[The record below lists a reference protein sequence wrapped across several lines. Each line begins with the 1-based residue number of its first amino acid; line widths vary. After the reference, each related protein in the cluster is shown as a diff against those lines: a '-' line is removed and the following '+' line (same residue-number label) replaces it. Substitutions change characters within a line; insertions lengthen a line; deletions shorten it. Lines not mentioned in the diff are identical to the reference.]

1 MAVAVWLGLERSAR
15 HDRNGD
21 GGPAMVQPR
30 TLLLVFCA
38 VAAATVF
45 ELVDRS
51 SQAFFSREAADPAAW
66 SLDPEH
72 GFVSVS
78 TFVNA
83 TADHD
88 VDATL
93 ARMAE
98 TWYRAP
104 PDSAGGP
111 DLFEQFGIA
120 SWYGQW
126 HHGRR
131 TASGEPFDMFKL
143 TAAHRS
149 LPLGTT
155 VRVTNLDNGRSV
167 DVTINDRGPY
177 VGDRVIDLSW
187 QAARTIEMEKAGIV
201 PVMIEELPKS
211 LQAAGARPEA
221 PSGTVN

>member
-1 MAVAVWLGLERSAR
+1 MT
-15 HDRNGD
+15 
-21 GGPAMVQPR
+21 QPR
-30 TLLLVFCA
+30 TLLLVFCT

-51 SQAFFSREAADPAAW
+51 SQAFFSQEDTD
-66 SLDPEH
+66 L
-72 GFVSVS
+72 
-78 TFVNA
+78 
-83 TADHD
+83 
-88 VDATL
+88 L
-93 ARMAE
+93 ARSSEHSFVTVSAFPQAAMDDGEADAMLARVAE
-98 TWYRAP
+98 TWYRP
-104 PDSAGGP
+104 PDSEDESEP
-111 DLFEQFGIA
+111 FEQFGLA

-149 LPLGTT
+149 LPLGTM

-177 VGDRVIDLSW
+177 VGNRVIDLSR
-187 QAARTIEMEKAGIV
+187 QAARVLAMEKVGIA
-201 PVMIEELPKS
+201 PVMIEAPPKK

>member
-1 MAVAVWLGLERSAR
+1 MI
-15 HDRNGD
+15 
-21 GGPAMVQPR
+21 QPR
-30 TLLLVFCA
+30 TVLLVFCT

-51 SQAFFSREAADPAAW
+51 SQAFFSREGADAAAW
-66 SLDPEH
+66 LSEREH
-72 GFVSVS
+72 GFITVS
-78 TFVNA
+78 TFSNVA
-83 TADHD
+83 MDEAE
-88 VDATL
+88 VDAML
-93 ARMAE
+93 ARTAE

-104 PDSAGGP
+104 PESEDEADP
-111 DLFEQFGIA
+111 FEQFGIA

-177 VGDRVIDLSW
+177 VGDRVIDLSR
-187 QAARTIEMEKAGIV
+187 QAARAIEMEKAGIV
-201 PVMIEELPKS
+201 PVMIEALPKNV
-211 LQAAGARPEA
+211 QAAGAEA

>member
-1 MAVAVWLGLERSAR
+1 MT
-15 HDRNGD
+15 
-21 GGPAMVQPR
+21 QPR
-30 TLLLVFCA
+30 TLLLVFCT

-51 SQAFFSREAADPAAW
+51 SQAFFSQEDVDLLAR
-66 SLDPEH
+66 SPEH
-72 GFVSVS
+72 SFVTVS
-78 TFVNA
+78 TFPQ
-83 TADHD
+83 TAMDD
-88 VDATL
+88 GEADAML

-104 PDSAGGP
+104 DSEDESGQ
-111 DLFEQFGIA
+111 FEQFGIA

-131 TASGEPFDMFKL
+131 TASGEPFDMFRL

-149 LPLGTT
+149 LPLGTM

-177 VGDRVIDLSW
+177 VGDRVIDLSR
-187 QAARTIEMEKAGIV
+187 QAARALGMEKAGIA
-201 PVMIEELPKS
+201 PVMIEVLPKK
-211 LQAAGARPEA
+211 LQAAGTRPEA